1 MKGKQILSITKNG
14 WVEPEPIVILYS
26 LYMFAE
32 RMEGM
37 YSFTLS
43 DLLEDN
49 EEREGLSPR
58 AIFGIERETL
68 KPILQGLANNY
79 SSFIQVDFNSTL
91 RLSTVNGTI

>member
-1 MKGKQILSITKNG
+1 
-14 WVEPEPIVILYS
+14 
-26 LYMFAE
+26 MFAE